1 MYKIKNVMILFFA
14 LSLIL
19 SGSGCSMIGTLISRT
34 RIKEPEVSFIG
45 AELSKLS
52 FDAVDFLFDLKI
64 RNPNEIGIKLASFD
78 YDFLINESSFIKGA
92 QDQGLEIAS
101 NGEETIRFPLSL
113 RFSELYQTFQILRN
127 QGISSYRI
135 NLGLSFDIPVL
146 GAIRIPISKSGE
158 FPLVKIPKISL
169 DSVILENISLSG
181 ANLKIA
187 LKLNNPNIFA
197 IILDNIKYQ
206 FNINGQNLISGNMEQ
221 KIQVNENNENIIQI
235 PVSINFLQAGMA
247 IQQILIGNDNLNY
260 QLKGNLDITSNHQL
274 LEQLNLPFDLSGV
287 VKLIR

>member
-1 MYKIKNVMILFFA
+1 MYKIKNTMILFFA

-19 SGSGCSMIGTLISRT
+19 SGSGCSMIGTLIGRT

-64 RNPNEIGIKLASFD
+64 KNPNKIGIKLASFD
-78 YDFLINESSFIKGA
+78 YDFLINESSFIKGT
-92 QDQGLEIAS
+92 QDRGLEIAG

-113 RFSELYQTFQILRN
+113 RFSDLYQAFQILRN

-135 NLGLSFDIPVL
+135 NVGLSFDIPIL

-181 ANLKIA
+181 ASLKIA

-197 IILDNIKYQ
+197 IILSNIKYQ

-235 PVSINFLQAGMA
+235 PVSVNFLQAGMA
-247 IQQILIGNDNLNY
+247 IQQILTGNDNLNY
-260 QLKGNLDITSNHQL
+260 QLKGNLDITTSHQL